1 MFKSGAGKGKKRKSS
16 FGVGGGAGG
25 GGGFGFSTALEFM
38 NDENNNN
45 DSNSSNNYIADA
57 ARNDNGGGIEGEN
70 YHDTNAPRKQVSS
83 PQYAQQE
90 QQPKMDSIE
99 PNQTS
104 FKLNLTVRGIQFYKD
119 EQQSSSLVEQS
130 SSNHNIILERQPNNE
145 YDDNAIAVY
154 RSNNSSNS
162 NDENNN
168 NEAAAASESNKKL
181 IGHIAKEQAALLSP
195 LLDTNTIQLDNNT
208 TVLQEEYEKSLWII
222 VNVQLLDDTKFD
234 EFEVLYNSMMNSTD
248 IAGYNN
254 RVAKA
259 KTTTKKKKMVGSI
272 IDEDAVEEYAFG
284 ITKQDEETA
293 ATCSIDICKLPS
305 LPWKMKNNSKAS
317 SQEEEE
323 DCYWPPSPNILKKLG
338 VGDANDTVWW
348 QTNGGL
354 KPPSQWNVTGAIDL
368 LPVMSISA
376 DQKRRASDVLDDAVH
391 GVTNVWTDETLDEM
405 RNLMHSEK
413 FWSHRG
419 AGMFVINFFLLI
431 SQLFLFISHIFFI
444 LAPTRPSLLSN
455 I

>member
-38 NDENNNN
+38 NDENNN

-57 ARNDNGGGIEGEN
+57 ARNDNGGGIEGEGEGED
-70 YHDTNAPRKQVSS
+70 YHDTNAPRKQQHNEVSS

-90 QQPKMDSIE
+90 QQPQREQQPKMDSIE
-99 PNQTS
+99 PDQTS

-119 EQQSSSLVEQS
+119 EQQSLSLVEKSS
-130 SSNHNIILERQPNNE
+130 SSNIIILERQPNNE
-145 YDDNAIAVY
+145 YDENAIAVY
-154 RSNNSSNS
+154 RSNNGSNN
-162 NDENNN
+162 NDENSN
-168 NEAAAASESNKKL
+168 NEAAAASNKVM

-195 LLDTNTIQLDNNT
+195 LLDTNTIQLDNNS

-305 LPWKMKNNSKAS
+305 LPWKMKNNSRAS
-317 SQEEEE
+317 SQEEEEEEE

-419 AGMFVINFFLLI
+419 AGMLSTSSSSYLNSFFP
-431 SQLFLFISHIFFI
+431 SH
-444 LAPTRPSLLSN
+444 TSS
-455 I
+455 

>member
-16 FGVGGGAGG
+16 FAVGGGAGG

-38 NDENNNN
+38 NDENNNG
-45 DSNSSNNYIADA
+45 SNNSNNNIADA
-57 ARNDNGGGIEGEN
+57 ARNDDNGGIEGEDH
-70 YHDTNAPRKQVSS
+70 YHDTNAPRKNHHPEEASFLPS
-83 PQYAQQE
+83 EQE
-90 QQPKMDSIE
+90 QQQQQPKVESIE

-104 FKLNLTVRGIQFYKD
+104 FKVNLTVRGIQFYKE
-119 EQQSSSLVEQS
+119 EQQSSSSLDEN
-130 SSNHNIILERQPNNE
+130 SNSIILERQPNNE

-154 RSNNSSNS
+154 RSSR

-168 NEAAAASESNKKL
+168 QASAAVSNKVM

-195 LLDTNTIQLDNNT
+195 LLDANTIQLDNNT

-234 EFEVLYNSMMNSTD
+234 EFEVLYINMMNSTD

-259 KTTTKKKKMVGSI
+259 KTTRERRKKMGSI
-272 IDEDAVEEYAFG
+272 IDEDAVEGYAFG

-305 LPWKMKNNSKAS
+305 LPWKKKNNKKAS
-317 SQEEEE
+317 QNEGEE
-323 DCYWPPSPNILKKLG
+323 CYWPPSPNILKKLG

-419 AGMFVINFFLLI
+419 AGMLLSLLCQLLLPSCVFHHI
-431 SQLFLFISHIFFI
+431 SLFLSI
-444 LAPTRPSLLSN
+444 LTSS
-455 I
+455 